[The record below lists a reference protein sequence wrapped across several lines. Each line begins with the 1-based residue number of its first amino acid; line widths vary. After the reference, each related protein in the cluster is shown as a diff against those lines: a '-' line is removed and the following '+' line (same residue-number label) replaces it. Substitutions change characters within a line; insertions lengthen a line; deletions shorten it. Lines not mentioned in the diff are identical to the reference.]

1 MLTIKQITVKSIFNE
16 DINKITKIQL
26 TEYLINRYGFSYD
39 KAFDKAN
46 DTLNDIKKH
55 LQESIKNPKLNLK
68 EELIYL
74 NNSEFDIFGK
84 NMLRDMIMYNNS
96 NELETDTV
104 LLSKMH
110 LFTNCKK
117 GFNEIKKDNIYYYSC
132 VGGFDTKL
140 QNKIDILNNN
150 RHTDFTTNKYEYI
163 IPELSQ
169 KEFMVDALHTPLQLL
184 DFSICLSRVSYM
196 GLKELTHSMKKQ
208 SFEKNIVNF
217 FDTAEKMT
225 KCTSEK
231 SKLLN
236 FVKYVYTDLYNGSD
250 RKFIDEPYFQYIK
263 EELNDYDTLNS
274 KEKKK
279 KMTQL
284 LNCNVFYGAI
294 KKIITN
300 FISKKNVL
308 TQEQTNDIFNKP
320 TSTLKKNKKYSCK
333 SPINPQITIRKAV
346 SSEEA
351 KKRSDRRRRNKLGL
365 NYVPDN
371 AYLIRK

>member
-1 MLTIKQITVKSIFNE
+1 MLTIKQITVKSIFNK

-26 TEYLINRYGFSYD
+26 TEYLINRYSFSYD

-46 DTLNDIKKH
+46 DTLNNIEKH
-55 LQESIKNPKLNLK
+55 LKESIKNTKLNLK
-68 EELIYL
+68 EQLINL
-74 NNSEFDIFGK
+74 NNSESTNLGGNI
-84 NMLRDMIMYNNS
+84 LRDMIMYNNS

-110 LFTNCKK
+110 LFDNCKK

-132 VGGFDTKL
+132 VGEFDTKL
-140 QNKIDILNNN
+140 QNKIDIFNDNK
-150 RHTDFTTNKYEYI
+150 HTAFTTNRYDYI
-163 IPELSQ
+163 IFDLSQ
-169 KEFMVDALHTPLQLL
+169 KDFMVDALHTPMQLL

-196 GLKELTHSMKKQ
+196 GLQELVHSMKKQ

-250 RKFIDEPYFQYIK
+250 RKFIEEPYFQYIK

-274 KEKKK
+274 KEKKN
-279 KMTQL
+279 KMTKL
-284 LNCNVFYGAI
+284 LNCNVFYGAM

-300 FISKKNVL
+300 FISKNNVL

-320 TSTLKKNKKYSCK
+320 TSTLKKSKKYSCK
-333 SPINPQITIRKAV
+333 SPINPQITIKKAV

-351 KKRSDRRRRNKLGL
+351 KKRIERRRRNKLGL
-365 NYVPDN
+365 NYVPEN